1 MPALFTFGRILFAI
15 LFIYLGA
22 TKLFDVA
29 ATADAI
35 ATKLS
40 IPDVL
45 APYVTQIES
54 ATAMTMPKLLALA
67 AGVFEILAGLMIA
80 LNFGARFWS
89 ILLILYLAA
98 TTYYVYDFWN
108 QAQPDNNKALII
120 DALKNLSLIGA
131 LFMIAGHG
139 RGPRPV
145 EVAYGDA

>member
-29 ATADAI
+29 STADAI
-35 ATKLS
+35 ATKLT

-54 ATAMTMPKLLALA
+54 ATGMNMPKLLALA

-89 ILLILYLAA
+89 ILLALYLAG
-98 TTYYVYDFWN
+98 TTFYQYDFWN
-108 QAQPDNNKALII
+108 QAQPDNNRALII
-120 DALKNLSLIGA
+120 DALKNLSLIGS
-131 LFMIAGHG
+131 LLMIAGYG
-139 RGPRPV
+139 RGPRVV
-145 EVAYGDA
+145 ETVYEDA